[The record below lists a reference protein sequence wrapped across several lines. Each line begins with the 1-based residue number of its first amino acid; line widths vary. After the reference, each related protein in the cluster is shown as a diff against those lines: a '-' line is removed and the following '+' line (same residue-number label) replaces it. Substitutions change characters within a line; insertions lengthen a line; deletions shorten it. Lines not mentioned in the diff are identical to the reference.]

1 MAGFQIKGLQ
11 VLEMYG
17 TRVFLKLTVSI
28 IAVLLAIIAPIP
40 SALTQSGMQIELAV
54 DTAIPN
60 QDGLLALYGGV
71 ALGGEK
77 GMPVGAG
84 DINGDGRADVIF
96 CEMYASVGARDNNG
110 QVNFYISDGR
120 DSGNVDAF
128 TQPPNIVTLLGERP
142 GDLLGTSVA
151 VGDVNNDGIGDA
163 LVCASAHDGIGQS
176 RFNAGAAYLVYG
188 SSGFTLRAD
197 LATTTSG
204 GVPPPGITAIYGPQ
218 REGRLGIWC
227 DTGDLDGD
235 GIRDI
240 VIGADQL
247 NSSAGQHVGGA
258 YIVFGSSNLP
268 QVIDLA
274 SPPPGV
280 RVARVLGANAEDHD
294 GAALHVGDINN
305 DGIGDL
311 VLGASIFRDSASYVT
326 PDDQESGHDARGAGF
341 GGTRPFCGEVNVIY
355 GVRNWPAEIDLRN
368 PPPSTTRVI
377 GANPFDLLGSQLFSA
392 DINGDGRT
400 DLIMGALQA
409 LAPAPENRGRTGAVH
424 IVYGSQQMPA
434 TLIDLAAATPVGMH
448 ITTIY
453 GENNLDCAGDS
464 VRSYDINKDGRSDL
478 FIGSPEHTLEI
489 NGVERED
496 AGDTKII
503 FGQSDFLPPVIK
515 LYDLPAGLRVFR
527 LAGPETDDE
536 FSYRLAGADVDGDGY
551 VDYIAN
557 AMHGDGFSNRAFNA
571 GEAYVFS
578 GRKLSAKL
586 GMLVGTGPA
595 LTRVRLFVGAQV
607 VQQAAAGEPGLQVEV
622 EGVDLR
628 ADTEIQ
634 INGTA
639 VVSRLILPPGP
650 ALPFH
655 VVDLDQNLAIRNSVG
670 PLSVRARQTNPPSL
684 LSDPLIAG
692 TLTGPRI
699 DSVGKKRKAT
709 GPVVLSIAGANFPAN
724 PVLLIRDASGNQLP
738 IKAIT
743 SIAPDLITV
752 KLRGDA
758 IAPGSVIRV
767 IVATAAGVLSNE
779 VQLTAP

>member
-1 MAGFQIKGLQ
+1 
-11 VLEMYG
+11 MY
-17 TRVFLKLTVSI
+17 RRRFSRRLSVPI
-28 IAVLLAIIAPIP
+28 IAAFLAILSSVP
-40 SALTQSGMQIELAV
+40 SALTQSGMIELGV

-60 QDGLLALYGGV
+60 QDGLLVIYGGE

-77 GMPVGAG
+77 GMPVAAG

-96 CEMYASVGARDNNG
+96 CEMYATAGARNNDG
-110 QVNFYISDGR
+110 QVNFYLSDGR
-120 DSGNVDAF
+120 DSGFVDAL
-128 TQPPNIVTLLGERP
+128 TRPPNISTLLGERR

-151 VGDVNNDGIGDA
+151 IGDVNNDGFGDV
-163 LVCASAHDGIGQS
+163 LVCASAHDGIGGA
-176 RFNAGAAYLVYG
+176 RFNAGAAYVVRG
-188 SSGFTLRAD
+188 SSAFNLQAD
-197 LATTTSG
+197 LATTTPA

-218 REGRLGIWC
+218 IEGRLGIWC

-258 YIVFGSSNLP
+258 YIIFGSSNLP

-326 PDDQESGHDARGAGF
+326 PEDQESGHDARGASF
-341 GGTRPFCGEVNVIY
+341 GGTRPYCGEVNVIY

-377 GANPFDLLGSQLFSA
+377 GAHSFDLLGSQLFSA
-392 DINGDGRT
+392 DINGDGKT

-409 LAPAPENRGRTGAVH
+409 LAPPPENRGRTGAVH
-424 IVYGSQQMPA
+424 VVYGEQQMLG
-434 TLIDLAAATPVGMH
+434 TLIDLAAAPPAGMH

-453 GENNLDCAGDS
+453 GEANLDCAGDS

-478 FIGSPEHTLEI
+478 FIGSPEHTFEI
-489 NGVERED
+489 NDVERED
-496 AGDTKII
+496 AGDTKLI
-503 FGQSDFLPPVIK
+503 FGQSDFLPPVVK
-515 LYDLPAGLRVFR
+515 LYDVPAGLRVFR

-536 FSYRLAGADVDGDGY
+536 FSYRLSGADVDGDGY
-551 VDYIAN
+551 VDYVAN

-586 GMLVGTGPA
+586 GMLLAAGPV
-595 LTRVRLFVGAQV
+595 LTRVRLFSGTQL
-607 VQQAAAGEPGLQVEV
+607 VQQAAAGETGLRVDV
-622 EGVDLR
+622 EGPDLR
-628 ADTEIQ
+628 PDTEIQ

-639 VVSRLILPPGP
+639 VVSRFFLPPGP
-650 ALPFH
+650 APPFH
-655 VVDLDQNLAIRNSVG
+655 SVALDENLAVRNSVG
-670 PLSVRARQTNPPSL
+670 PLSLRARQTNPISL
-684 LSDPLIAG
+684 LSDPVIAG
-692 TLTGPRI
+692 TLTGPHI
-699 DSVGKKRKAT
+699 DSVGKKRKPS
-709 GPVVLSIAGANFPAN
+709 GPVVLNIMGSNFPAN
-724 PVLLIRDASGNQLP
+724 PVLLIRDAAGNQLP

-743 SIAPDLITV
+743 GIAPDLITV
-752 KLRGDA
+752 KLKGDA
-758 IAPGSVIRV
+758 IPPGSLIRV
-767 IVATAAGVLSNE
+767 VVSTTSGVLSNE
-779 VQLTAP
+779 VQVTAP